1 MKKQWH
7 SIKNLQDNGQK
18 IISAEVTL
26 EPESCWFDGHFPGF
40 PILPGIAQLAIVS
53 DMLKAD
59 AKNKGKTISISE
71 IRKVRFRQFVRP
83 DDTVEVVSKPD
94 DSDPDTVK
102 FRVLV
107 KGQIACNGEMTTA
120 QRDDK

>member
-59 AKNKGKTISISE
+59 
-71 IRKVRFRQFVRP
+71 
-83 DDTVEVVSKPD
+83 
-94 DSDPDTVK
+94 VK
-102 FRVLV
+102 FGKFGSDSLSGPMIRW
-107 KGQIACNGEMTTA
+107 
-120 QRDDK
+120 R